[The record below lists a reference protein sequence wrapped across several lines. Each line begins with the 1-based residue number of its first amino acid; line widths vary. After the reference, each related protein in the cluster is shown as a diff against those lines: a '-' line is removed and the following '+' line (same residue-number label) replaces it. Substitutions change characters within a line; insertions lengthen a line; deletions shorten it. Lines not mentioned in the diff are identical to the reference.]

1 MKKSSKNSLLFRG
14 RFDELHLFRVLTEFH
29 CMDPKD
35 KSRLMTLYP
44 LKIKLRNDS
53 KLTLL
58 FAETA
63 ELEDVLK

>member
-1 MKKSSKNSLLFRG
+1 
-14 RFDELHLFRVLTEFH
+14 
-29 CMDPKD
+29 
-35 KSRLMTLYP
+35 MTLYP